1 VLSAAIAWLLLGL
14 FVNLLPL
21 STAALLLTAVYGAFY
36 GIVEVAGRP
45 RPAPPGMA
53 WQVPSPWVLD
63 VPRWRRAVVWGAL
76 LGPGFATRNPYAG
89 FGVLPLGLAAVG
101 NVRSGVAVAAGIGI
115 AHGGGRA
122 LALLRDVRRVTTA
135 DYLQSVLR
143 SMYWR
148 TFDGFALLVVSGAA
162 AAVCV
167 FRL

>member
-1 VLSAAIAWLLLGL
+1 
-14 FVNLLPL
+14 
-21 STAALLLTAVYGAFY
+21 
-36 GIVEVAGRP
+36 
-45 RPAPPGMA
+45 
-53 WQVPSPWVLD
+53 
-63 VPRWRRAVVWGAL
+63 
-76 LGPGFATRNPYAG
+76 
-89 FGVLPLGLAAVG
+89 
-101 NVRSGVAVAAGIGI
+101 VAAGIGI